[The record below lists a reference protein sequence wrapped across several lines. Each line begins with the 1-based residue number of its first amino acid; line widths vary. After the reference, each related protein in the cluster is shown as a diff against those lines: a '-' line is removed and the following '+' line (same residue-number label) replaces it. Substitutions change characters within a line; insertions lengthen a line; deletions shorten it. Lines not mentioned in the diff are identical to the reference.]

1 MVTHRQVRKLLG
13 QQVQCRT
20 IFGTFHG
27 VVIHCSKH
35 HIILG
40 AVKHPPPA
48 HKPTYRPYPAGPWGG
63 GPGMPGGGWNLA
75 IPLAAILGITAI
87 GLHWW

>member
-1 MVTHRQVRKLLG
+1 MVTHHHVRKLLG
-13 QQVQCRT
+13 RPVKCHT

-27 VVIHCSKH
+27 IVIHCSKH

-40 AVKHPPPA
+40 AVTSPRQFGTGP
-48 HKPTYRPYPAGPWGG
+48 YRPYPMGPWG
-63 GPGMPGGGWNLA
+63 GPGMPGGGWHVA